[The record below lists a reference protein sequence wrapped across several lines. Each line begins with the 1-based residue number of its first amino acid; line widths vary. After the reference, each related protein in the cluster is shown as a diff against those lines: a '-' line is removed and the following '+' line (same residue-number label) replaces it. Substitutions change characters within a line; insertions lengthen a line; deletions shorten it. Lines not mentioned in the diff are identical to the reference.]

1 MLMTRLQTFLQIF
14 LLWGLKFAR
23 GSAISAG
30 VLCGLML
37 MCVVILLRLRLGT
50 NHEVDSAMILTALLC
65 CWLVRQP
72 MLRKWQFNSSR
83 LFPVAAV
90 WTLLV
95 PMVLSG
101 SMHLVERLSLH
112 SLEQF
117 PVSLG
122 VLAGVTFI
130 CLAPVCCVLCLSFL
144 QSSGCD
150 SASRWQWLVAL
161 AATCLISPVLVWSL
175 QGTFW
180 FAWIGLMISGGWAA
194 WDLYHQRSLFS
205 PETNAVKSL
214 NGLGD
219 AQSKPAMSTSVS
231 TVRLP
236 LRRAYFGLLGI
247 AIGGSLA
254 LSGFIASQ
262 LIPRNF
268 LGDTSLLAGLILG
281 IACACLRRP
290 WTSVATSS
298 KFVTRESLL
307 LAVWVAMMCSGYP
320 LWTVLCLKMNAWV
333 GQVITLFALRAGFLM
348 ALTFPAGFLAG
359 RLCMNAVP
367 ERTASRIPLSI
378 AGGMILTSF
387 VPGSPWLIAAGL
399 ILLTL
404 LIATVSWGNEQYEIP
419 VERWPR
425 LQSGGLVGLAILGLL
440 FSQNLNPEQSERILF
455 SPAALQSL
463 RQGIVP
469 AQLNWIDD
477 SRPLVTFTSLNN
489 HLSLWKQRGSQVLL
503 RRDGML
509 LGLHSANPAICPHNA
524 GDLLPV
530 LLPLVLHPDPANVLV
545 LGIHPPTLLT
555 CHNWPLQKVQCV
567 DGSPQAHQMLEW
579 LTTQPAGG
587 LHLDNGPVFQFRQ
600 VDSTLALYSQ
610 HADQYDLITCPIT
623 HPGSP
628 QSVSQMTREFYLQV
642 REHLS
647 QNGIFSQRLPY
658 YDLGPDVV
666 HRVIGTL
673 QSVFGEVRAV
683 ESVPGEL
690 IFLCSAETLPLIDAE
705 VVERLKAPQTRS
717 LLAQAGW
724 DWSLILGRGGVD
736 QEGLKSLSEK
746 YGPNYSISHNPL
758 AVMLPVEVS
767 RWGRKGDATRA
778 SLAKYGVALR
788 TSLGDSASSK
798 EVTERLE
805 DLNLAHQIQQSH
817 PNDPWAYRAALKSR
831 LQDRPRAAIMQVNHQ
846 LKRVLD
852 PEDQRRK
859 EYLLALAP
867 AARSLAPSP
876 EAIQELADFETPFD
890 PLVSLFV
897 HFETANLFQ
906 RCSSPPKDQ
915 QLQHLLHTVY
925 YSSNYDQSVRN
936 VADALE
942 LLTRHPEAVTDSTQR
957 WDEMNSLLQILAQRW
972 QIRLS
977 SVQQSSKYEATDT
990 EYCLRAI
997 EAGLH
1002 ELSQNYPQAGFTS
1015 QEWSWRK
1022 RTLEQALVRP
1032 LQQHRSE
1039 QARQLSVGA
1048 PVNLKKP
1055 DLQKPEPSPLTPD
1068 EPRSATRNAVSN
1080 LP

>member
-1 MLMTRLQTFLQIF
+1 MLMTRLQRF

-23 GSAISAG
+23 GPAISAG
-30 VLCGLML
+30 ILCGLML
-37 MCVVILLRLRLGT
+37 LCVVIPLRLRLGM
-50 NHEVDSAMILTALLC
+50 NHEVDSAMILTAAIC
-65 CWLVRQP
+65 CWLVRCWVVRRPVLQ
-72 MLRKWQFNSSR
+72 RWRFNTSL
-83 LFPVAAV
+83 LFLAAAL

-95 PMVLSG
+95 PTILSG
-101 SMHLVERLSLH
+101 LMHLVERLSVH
-112 SLEQF
+112 HLEQF

-122 VLAGVTFI
+122 VLVGVTFL
-130 CLAPVCCVLCLSFL
+130 CLAPACCVLCLSFL
-144 QSSGCD
+144 QSSTCD
-150 SASRWQWLVAL
+150 SVSRWQWLFAL
-161 AATCLISPVLVWSL
+161 AVACLLSPVVVWSL

-180 FAWIGLMISGGWAA
+180 LAWVGLIFSSGWAV
-194 WDLYHQRSLFS
+194 WDLYCKRSRS
-205 PETNAVKSL
+205 VPKSAPVRPGSVSEQTAL
-214 NGLGD
+214 V
-219 AQSKPAMSTSVS
+219 SVS

-247 AIGGSLA
+247 AIGSSLA

-268 LGDTSLLAGLILG
+268 LGDMSLLAGFLMG
-281 IACACLRRP
+281 IACASVRRP
-290 WTSVATSS
+290 WASAETSS

-307 LAVWVAMMCSGYP
+307 LAVWVAVLCGGYP

-333 GQVITLFALRAGFLM
+333 GQIVILFALRAGLLM

-359 RLCMNAVP
+359 RLCMNAFP
-367 ERTASRIPLSI
+367 ERTGSRIPLSI
-378 AGGMILTSF
+378 AGGMILTPF

-419 VERWPR
+419 VNRWAR

-440 FSQNLNPEQSERILF
+440 FSRNLNPERSERILF
-455 SPAALQSL
+455 SAAALQSL
-463 RQGIVP
+463 RQGIAP

-477 SRPLVTFTSLNN
+477 SRPLATFTSLNN

-509 LGLHSANPAICPHNA
+509 LGLHSANSTICPHNA
-524 GDLLPV
+524 GDLLPA
-530 LLPLVLHPDPANVLV
+530 LLPLVIHPDPANVLV

-567 DGSPQAHQMLEW
+567 DGSAQAHQMLDW
-579 LTTQPAGG
+579 LMTHPAEG
-587 LHLDNGPVFQFRQ
+587 LHLENGPEFQFRQ

-623 HPGSP
+623 HPGSA

-690 IFLCSAETLPLIDAE
+690 IFLCSAETLPPIDAA

-724 DWSLILGRGGVD
+724 DWSLVLGRGGVD
-736 QEGLKSLSEK
+736 HEGLKSLSKK
-746 YGPNYSISHNPL
+746 YGPHYSISHNPL
-758 AVMLPVEVS
+758 AVLLPVEVS
-767 RWGRKGDATRA
+767 RWGRKGDATRM
-778 SLAKYGVALR
+778 SLAKYGAALR
-788 TSLGDSASSK
+788 TSLEDSASGK

-805 DLNLAHQIQQSH
+805 DLNLAHQIQQNH

-846 LKRVLD
+846 LKRVLN

-867 AARSLAPSP
+867 AARSQNPSP

-906 RCSSPPKDQ
+906 RCSSPPKDR

-942 LLTRHPEAVTDSTQR
+942 LLTAHPEAVANQTQR

-972 QIRLS
+972 QRRLS
-977 SVQQSSKYEATDT
+977 SVQQSSKYETTDT

-997 EAGLH
+997 EAGIH
-1002 ELSQNYPQAGFTS
+1002 ELSQIYPQAGLTA

-1022 RTLEQALVRP
+1022 QTLEQALLRP
-1032 LQQHRSE
+1032 LRQHRSE
-1039 QARQLSVGA
+1039 QARQLSVRPPLG
-1048 PVNLKKP
+1048 LKKSDP
-1055 DLQKPEPSPLTPD
+1055 TKPESSAFTPEESRSTTQSLAD
-1068 EPRSATRNAVSN
+1068 EATRSQ
-1080 LP
+1080 